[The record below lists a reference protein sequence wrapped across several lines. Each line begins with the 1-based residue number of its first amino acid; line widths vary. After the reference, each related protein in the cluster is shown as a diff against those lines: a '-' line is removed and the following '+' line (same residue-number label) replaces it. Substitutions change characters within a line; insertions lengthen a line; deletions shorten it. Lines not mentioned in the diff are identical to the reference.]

1 VRCLLADPLAATGG
15 HDDSAEVPHETN
27 AVCPDAVLSL
37 IATGAAQAAII
48 HFTVSLSGAN
58 ENPANAS
65 PGTGS
70 ATVDIDTVAKLMTL
84 DVTFSA
90 CWADHR
96 FTHPL
101 LRAHARR
108 QCTGSD
114 TDALFH
120 RLSLGVTSGSFAN
133 TFDMS
138 LASSY
143 RPGFI
148 TDHGGTPAS
157 AFDFLLAGMLA
168 GQAYL
173 NIHTQTF
180 PGGEIRGTLIQVPEP
195 ASIALLGLAL
205 AGLGVARRRVRQR

>member
-1 VRCLLADPLAATGG
+1 MKRTLFALL
-15 HDDSAEVPHETN
+15 
-27 AVCPDAVLSL
+27 AVLSL
-37 IATGAAQAAII
+37 LATGAAQAAII
-48 HFTVSLSGAN
+48 HFTVSLNGAN

-84 DVTFSA
+84 DVTFSG
-90 CWADHR
+90 
-96 FTHPL
+96 L
-101 LRAHARR
+101 LGLTSASHIHCCAPTPASNAPVAT
-108 QCTGSD
+108 QTPSFIG
-114 TDALFH
+114 FP
-120 RLSLGVTSGSFAN
+120 LGVTSGSFAN

>member
-1 VRCLLADPLAATGG
+1 MKRTLFALLA
-15 HDDSAEVPHETN
+15 
-27 AVCPDAVLSL
+27 VLTL

-58 ENPANAS
+58 ENPGNAS

-84 DVTFSA
+84 DVTFSG
-90 CWADHR
+90 
-96 FTHPL
+96 L
-101 LRAHARR
+101 LGLTSASHIHCCAPTPASNAPVAT
-108 QCTGSD
+108 QTPSFIG
-114 TDALFH
+114 FP
-120 RLSLGVTSGSFAN
+120 LGVTSGSFAN

-148 TDHGGTPAS
+148 SDHGGTPAS

>member
-1 VRCLLADPLAATGG
+1 MKRTLFALLA
-15 HDDSAEVPHETN
+15 
-27 AVCPDAVLSL
+27 VLTL

-84 DVTFSA
+84 DVTFSGLLGLTTA
-90 CWADHR
+90 SHIHCCAPTPADNAPVATQTPS
-96 FTHPL
+96 FIGFP
-101 LRAHARR
+101 
-108 QCTGSD
+108 
-114 TDALFH
+114 
-120 RLSLGVTSGSFAN
+120 LGVTSGSFAN

>member
-1 VRCLLADPLAATGG
+1 MKRTLFALL
-15 HDDSAEVPHETN
+15 
-27 AVCPDAVLSL
+27 AVLSL

-48 HFTVSLSGAN
+48 HFTVSLNGAN
-58 ENPANAS
+58 ENPGNAS

-84 DVTFSA
+84 DVTFSGLLGLTTA
-90 CWADHR
+90 SHIHCCAPTPADNAPVATQTPS
-96 FTHPL
+96 FIGFP
-101 LRAHARR
+101 
-108 QCTGSD
+108 
-114 TDALFH
+114 
-120 RLSLGVTSGSFAN
+120 LGVTSGSFAN

-148 TDHGGTPAS
+148 SDHGGTPAS

-205 AGLGVARRRVRQR
+205 AGLGAARRRVRQS

>member
-1 VRCLLADPLAATGG
+1 MKRTLFALM
-15 HDDSAEVPHETN
+15 
-27 AVCPDAVLSL
+27 AVLSL

-84 DVTFSA
+84 DVTFSGLLGLTTA
-90 CWADHR
+90 SHIHCCAPTPADNAPVATQTPS
-96 FTHPL
+96 FIGFP
-101 LRAHARR
+101 
-108 QCTGSD
+108 
-114 TDALFH
+114 
-120 RLSLGVTSGSFAN
+120 LGVTSGSFAN

>member
-1 VRCLLADPLAATGG
+1 MKRTLLALL
-15 HDDSAEVPHETN
+15 
-27 AVCPDAVLSL
+27 AVLSL
-37 IATGAAQAAII
+37 SAATAQAAII

-84 DVTFSA
+84 DVTFSGLLGLTTA
-90 CWADHR
+90 SHIHCCAPTPADNAPVATQTPS
-96 FTHPL
+96 FIGFP
-101 LRAHARR
+101 
-108 QCTGSD
+108 
-114 TDALFH
+114 
-120 RLSLGVTSGSFAN
+120 LGVTSGSFTN

-143 RPGFI
+143 RAAFI
-148 TDHGGTPAS
+148 TDHGGTPET
-157 AFDFLLAGMLA
+157 AFAYLLAGMLA
-168 GQAYL
+168 GEAYL

-195 ASIALLGLAL
+195 ASIALLGLAF
-205 AGLGVARRRVRQR
+205 AGLGVARRRARRT

>member
-1 VRCLLADPLAATGG
+1 MKRTLLGLL
-15 HDDSAEVPHETN
+15 
-27 AVCPDAVLSL
+27 AVLSM
-37 IATGAAQAAII
+37 ITAGTAQAAII

-84 DVTFSA
+84 DVTFSGLLGPTTA
-90 CWADHR
+90 SHIHCCAPTPADNAPVATQTPS
-96 FTHPL
+96 FIGFP
-101 LRAHARR
+101 
-108 QCTGSD
+108 
-114 TDALFH
+114 
-120 RLSLGVTSGSFAN
+120 LGVTSGTFTN

-143 RPGFI
+143 RAAFI
-148 TDHGGTPAS
+148 TDHGGTPEA
-157 AFDFLLAGMLA
+157 AFDYLLAGMLA
-168 GQAYL
+168 GEAYL

-195 ASIALLGLAL
+195 ASIALLGLTL
-205 AGLGVARRRVRQR
+205 AGLGVVRRRARRT

>member
-1 VRCLLADPLAATGG
+1 MKRTLFALL
-15 HDDSAEVPHETN
+15 
-27 AVCPDAVLSL
+27 AVLSL

-84 DVTFSA
+84 DVTFSGLLGLTTA
-90 CWADHR
+90 SHIHCCAPTPADNAPVATQTPS
-96 FTHPL
+96 FIGFP
-101 LRAHARR
+101 
-108 QCTGSD
+108 
-114 TDALFH
+114 
-120 RLSLGVTSGSFAN
+120 LGVTSGSFAN

-148 TDHGGTPAS
+148 SDHGGTPAS

-195 ASIALLGLAL
+195 ASIALLGLTL

>member
-1 VRCLLADPLAATGG
+1 MKRTLFALL
-15 HDDSAEVPHETN
+15 
-27 AVCPDAVLSL
+27 AVLSL

-84 DVTFSA
+84 DVTFSGLLGLTSA
-90 CWADHR
+90 SHIHCCAPTPADNAPVATQTPS
-96 FTHPL
+96 FIGFP
-101 LRAHARR
+101 
-108 QCTGSD
+108 
-114 TDALFH
+114 
-120 RLSLGVTSGSFAN
+120 LGVTSGSFAN

-195 ASIALLGLAL
+195 ASIALLGLTL

>member
-1 VRCLLADPLAATGG
+1 MKRTLFALL
-15 HDDSAEVPHETN
+15 
-27 AVCPDAVLSL
+27 AVLSL

-48 HFTVSLSGAN
+48 HFTVSLNGAN
-58 ENPANAS
+58 ENPGNAS

-84 DVTFSA
+84 DVTFSG
-90 CWADHR
+90 
-96 FTHPL
+96 L
-101 LRAHARR
+101 LGLTSASHIHCCAPTPASNAPVAT
-108 QCTGSD
+108 QTPSFIG
-114 TDALFH
+114 FP
-120 RLSLGVTSGSFAN
+120 LGVTSGSFAN

-173 NIHTQTF
+173 NIHAQTF

-205 AGLGVARRRVRQR
+205 AGLGVARRRIRQR

>member
-1 VRCLLADPLAATGG
+1 MKRTLLALLTL
-15 HDDSAEVPHETN
+15 
-27 AVCPDAVLSL
+27 LSL
-37 IATGAAQAAII
+37 IAVSIAQAAII

-70 ATVDIDTVAKLMTL
+70 ATVDIDTDLKLMTL
-84 DVTFSA
+84 DVAFSGLLGPTTA
-90 CWADHR
+90 SHIHCCAPTAADNAPVATQTPS
-96 FTHPL
+96 FIGFP
-101 LRAHARR
+101 
-108 QCTGSD
+108 
-114 TDALFH
+114 
-120 RLSLGVTSGSFAN
+120 LGVTSGTFTN
-133 TFDMS
+133 TFDML

-143 RPGFI
+143 RAGFI

-168 GQAYL
+168 GEAYL
-173 NIHTQTF
+173 NIHTQMF

-205 AGLGVARRRVRQR
+205 AGLGVVRRRAHRP

>member
-1 VRCLLADPLAATGG
+1 MKRTLFALL
-15 HDDSAEVPHETN
+15 
-27 AVCPDAVLSL
+27 AVLSL

-84 DVTFSA
+84 DVTFSGLLGLTSA
-90 CWADHR
+90 SHIHCCAPTPADNAPVATQTPS
-96 FTHPL
+96 FIGFP
-101 LRAHARR
+101 
-108 QCTGSD
+108 
-114 TDALFH
+114 
-120 RLSLGVTSGSFAN
+120 LGVTSGSFAN

>member
-1 VRCLLADPLAATGG
+1 MKRTLFALM
-15 HDDSAEVPHETN
+15 
-27 AVCPDAVLSL
+27 AVLSL

-84 DVTFSA
+84 DVTFSGLLGLTSA
-90 CWADHR
+90 SHIHCCAPTPADNAPVATQTPS
-96 FTHPL
+96 FIGFP
-101 LRAHARR
+101 
-108 QCTGSD
+108 
-114 TDALFH
+114 
-120 RLSLGVTSGSFAN
+120 LGVTSGSFAN

-148 TDHGGTPAS
+148 SDHGGTPAS